1 MKSAHYLAVKHRTLL
16 WILCTICFTMG
27 IQGLLESQFENEIL
41 RTVAQQIEIKSKGKS
56 EASNID
62 TAIGLCHFL
71 QERRTLVLGSHS
83 FESFKANTF
92 RSSLQSFYIGVGAC
106 GYYSL
111 FASRVFQ
118 KLGYKPKI
126 VQQRVGDR
134 WGAHITLAIPM
145 KTKSKLVAVDPLYQH
160 VFRDSL
166 GELCTLGEVQKNWPY
181 HRRHVPKEYNTIYDY
196 QGGWRHTN
204 WDKYGFMSR
213 FVYRV
218 LCWTLGND
226 KANLLSAR
234 MWIIDP
240 YRVQSIVSFLL
251 GGYIIWLL
259 VLGGILHGRGQ
270 GGIKEDDHEGVNQ
283 QHP

>member
-1 MKSAHYLAVKHRTLL
+1 VKYFALKHRTLL
-16 WILCTICFTMG
+16 WVLCAVCFTVG

-41 RTVAQQIEIKSKGKS
+41 RTVAQQIEIKSRGKS
-56 EASNID
+56 EVAKID
-62 TAIGLCHFL
+62 TAIRLCHFL

-126 VQQRVGDR
+126 VQQRVNGR
-134 WGAHITLAIPM
+134 WGAHITLALPM
-145 KTKSKLVAVDPLYQH
+145 KTKPKMILVDPLYQH
-160 VFRDSL
+160 VFRDSS
-166 GELCTLGEVQKNWPY
+166 GELCSLAEVQKNWSY
-181 HRRHVPKEYNTIYDY
+181 HQGHIPSDYNPIYNY

-204 WDKYGFMSR
+204 WDKYGFVSR
-213 FVYRV
+213 FAYHM
-218 LCWTLGND
+218 LCWSMGAE

-240 YRVQSIVSFLL
+240 YRVQSVVSFLL
-251 GGYIIWLL
+251 GGYIIGLL
-259 VLGGILHGRGQ
+259 VLGGILGGRGQ
-270 GGIKEDDHEGVNQ
+270 GRIEENGHEGVNHQ
-283 QHP
+283 NP